1 MKTPPSALGA
11 QGPARKPV
19 RLCVRRDRIKDEP
32 VVVSEVHSGSG
43 PGFNVYA
50 CPACAP
56 CFPPL
61 PDVLEL
67 FEDRGGSAGA
77 GKEAG

>member
-1 MKTPPSALGA
+1 MSTPPSALGA

-19 RLCVRRDRIKDEP
+19 RLCVRCDRITDEP

-77 GKEAG
+77 GKGAG